1 MKHTSARELHTERK
15 QDKDN
20 DQGRVAL
27 AHALTAYLRRGKCA
41 SFFCCFTVFNDF
53 SCCSYD
59 YNSAVYECTSGRD
72 TYGSKAAA
80 DGACALGTE
89 VEREVL
95 LLLVELPEVLA
106 LLLVRDRQNT
116 RDALADSVAA

>member
-1 MKHTSARELHTERK
+1 MKHTSARALHTERK

-20 DQGRVAL
+20 DQGRAAL

-53 SCCSYD
+53 SCCSPGSK
-59 YNSAVYECTSGRD
+59 SAIYGCTMGKD
-72 TYGSKAAA
+72 TYGSKAAT
-80 DGACALGTE
+80 DGACALSAE
-89 VEREVL
+89 VKREVL

-106 LLLVRDRQNT
+106 LLLVRDCQNT
-116 RDALADSVAA
+116 RDALADGVAA

>member
-1 MKHTSARELHTERK
+1 VHER
-15 QDKDN
+15 
-20 DQGRVAL
+20 
-27 AHALTAYLRRGKCA
+27 
-41 SFFCCFTVFNDF
+41 
-53 SCCSYD
+53 
-59 YNSAVYECTSGRD
+59 TSGRD

-116 RDALADSVAA
+116 RDALADSVAAQRGQRYECMTRTQAIAGRTSG